1 MGRSK
6 QKTRNPLEVTTM
18 FEPSR
23 LAADHLVEAYRQ
35 VVPPQGRKR
44 KPGEPPGDGSAHETQ
59 AVPGIKRWSS

>member
-6 QKTRNPLEVTTM
+6 QKARNPLEVMIM

-35 VVPPQGRKR
+35 IVPPQGRKR
-44 KPGEPPGDGSAHETQ
+44 KPGESPVDESAPEVQ
-59 AVPGIKRWSS
+59 AAPVTKRWPS

>member
-6 QKTRNPLEVTTM
+6 QKARNPLEVTIM

-44 KPGEPPGDGSAHETQ
+44 KPSESSVDEFVPETQ
-59 AVPGIKRWSS
+59 ADPVARRWPS